1 MMWKELWEGRRACV
15 LGVSPTYH
23 LSLPRG
29 GRRQAR
35 SWRLGELGELG
46 DGFGPEGV
54 EKLHV
59 NGGARN
65 IGEVCMSG
73 CGTIGSGALAIPTVT
88 LGVAAPWIASLG
100 SSSMMR
106 CIVHN

>member
-15 LGVSPTYH
+15 LGVLPTYH

-29 GRRQAR
+29 ERRQAR

-54 EKLHV
+54 EKFHV
-59 NGGARN
+59 NGVLVMSGKSAY
-65 IGEVCMSG
+65 VSG

-88 LGVAAPWIASLG
+88 LGVAAP
-100 SSSMMR
+100 
-106 CIVHN
+106 